1 MYGSHEP
8 DVWEKQP
15 KTVNSETYYRT
26 LSDFKHKEKIF
37 QAFRQKDQIYKDKRI
52 ILVSEFF
59 KKQYAK
65 QGNNGAAFFRNLV
78 KESVNQE
85 FCI

>member
-1 MYGSHEP
+1 MHGSHEP

-59 KKQYAK
+59 KSNMQSKATMEQH
-65 QGNNGAAFFRNLV
+65 FS
-78 KESVNQE
+78 E
-85 FCI
+85 I